1 MEEKKFDPYQFIGFI
16 LIALILTWMLYKNG
30 PAEDDPNTKIT
41 NTEQVDSQNIN
52 NDINST
58 QSDSQIH
65 QQKVAAYGDLG
76 SLFKVIDQ
84 PVVSLK
90 TDRFNLELNPK
101 GGQISKLILNS
112 YENYEDAPLP
122 LISEDN
128 TDFNIKL
135 NTLDGRVL
143 NTHDMY
149 FNPEI
154 RDGADAVQ
162 VEMKAS
168 LNAQQYISFL
178 YSFPKNGNLFSFSV
192 KTIGMSAILNTNL
205 APELSWKTDVFRNS
219 RSIDYENRYTE
230 FTFGYEDDRVD
241 YLSLSGND
249 EETRENIRWIS
260 YRQHFFSAIL
270 IPEQPIYEANII
282 SIDLSGDQSLNKKY
296 TKSFTTN
303 YKLNTGGDLN
313 TNLKFYYGPT
323 DYKALKKLEGDLE
336 TSIPMG
342 WGIFGWINRVLFL
355 PLFEFLSSFLSYGIA
370 IIVMTIIVRLAMS
383 PVTYKSYVSQIKMKI
398 LRPDIEVINNKFKD
412 DAVKR
417 QQETMSLY
425 SRAGAN
431 PMSGCVPALLQLPVF
446 YALFSFF
453 PVAFVLRDKSFLWA
467 DDLSS
472 YDSILDLGFSIPFYG
487 DHVSL
492 FPILASIAIFFYTQ
506 MTTGQQA
513 MPQQPGMPNMKI
525 IIYLM
530 PLMML
535 FFFNNY
541 ASGLSL
547 YYFVSNLLT
556 IFLMLVIKNYIIDD
570 TKILAKIEENKKKPK
585 KAGGFS
591 ARLQKAME
599 EAEKQKNAGKGGRR
613 K

>member
-41 NTEQVDSQNIN
+41 NTEQVVPQNIN

-58 QSDSQIH
+58 QSDSLIQ

-76 SLFKVIDQ
+76 SLFKAIDQ

-149 FNPEI
+149 FNPVI

-270 IPEQPIYEANII
+270 IPEQPINEANII

-599 EAEKQKNAGKGGRR
+599 EAEKQKNAGKRRR

>member
-16 LIALILTWMLYKNG
+16 LIALILTWMLYRNG
-30 PAEDDPNTKIT
+30 PAEESAKEPVSSEEVLQQNTTPT
-41 NTEQVDSQNIN
+41 NANQQNDSI
-52 NDINST
+52 I
-58 QSDSQIH
+58 
-65 QQKVAAYGDLG
+65 QQQTLAAYGDLG
-76 SLFKVIDQ
+76 SLFVPNQ
-84 PVVSLK
+84 QESLK
-90 TDRFNLELNPK
+90 LNTNEMSLEISPK
-101 GGQISKLILNS
+101 GGQLTKLTLNQ
-112 YENYEDAPLP
+112 YENYEDAPIP
-122 LISEDN
+122 MINEWNS
-128 TDFNIKL
+128 DFNIEIS
-135 NTLDGRVL
+135 TFDGRVIH
-143 NTHDMY
+143 TRDM
-149 FNPEI
+149 FFSSSTRE
-154 RDGADAVQ
+154 GADAIE

-168 LNAQQYISFL
+168 LGPQQYLLFQYRFPKKGYL
-178 YSFPKNGNLFSFSV
+178 YSLSFKTVVMQSIMNPAIAPKL
-192 KTIGMSAILNTNL
+192 I
-205 APELSWKTDVFRNS
+205 WKKDVFRNS

-230 FTFGYEDDRVD
+230 YTFGYEEDRVD
-241 YLSLSGND
+241 YLSLSGSD
-249 EETRENIRWIS
+249 EETRQGIRWIS

-270 IPEQPIYEANII
+270 IPELPIAEAKIA
-282 SIDLSGDQSLNKKY
+282 SRDRSSEEGLNEKF
-296 TKSFTTN
+296 TKTFTTA
-303 YKLNTGGDLN
+303 YALNTGGDIN

-323 DYKALKKLEGDLE
+323 DYKTLKQLDGDLE

-342 WGIFGWINRVLFL
+342 WGIFGWINRVIFL

-370 IIVMTIIVRLAMS
+370 IIVMTVIVRLAMS
-383 PVTYKSYVSQIKMKI
+383 PVTYKSYVSQIKMKV
-398 LRPDIEVINNKFKD
+398 LRPDIEVINEKYKN

-487 DHVSL
+487 DHISL

-556 IFLMLVIKNYIIDD
+556 ILLMLVIKNYIIDD
-570 TKILAKIEENKKKPK
+570 DKIHAKIEENKKKPK

-599 EAEKQKNAGKGGRR
+599 EAEKQKNAR

>member
-30 PAEDDPNTKIT
+30 PAEDDLNTKIT
-41 NTEQVDSQNIN
+41 NTEQVVPQNIN

-58 QSDSQIH
+58 QSDSQIN

-128 TDFNIKL
+128 TDFNIIL

-149 FNPEI
+149 FNAVT

-323 DYKALKKLEGDLE
+323 DYKSLKKLEGDLE

>member
-58 QSDSQIH
+58 QSDSLIQ

-76 SLFKVIDQ
+76 SLFKAIDQ

-149 FNPEI
+149 FNPVI

-168 LNAQQYISFL
+168 LNAQQYISFS

-599 EAEKQKNAGKGGRR
+599 EAEKQKNAGKGRR

>member
-16 LIALILTWMLYKNG
+16 LIAVILTWMLYRNG
-30 PAEDDPNTKIT
+30 PAEEAAPAQVT
-41 NTEQVDSQNIN
+41 TEQG
-52 NDINST
+52 ST
-58 QSDSQIH
+58 TTSSPEVVQVSDSILQ
-65 QQKVAAYGDLG
+65 QQKAVAFGDLG
-76 SLFKVIDQ
+76 SLFVPKQIDN
-84 PVVSLK
+84 VRIT
-90 TDRFNLELNPK
+90 TDNFNVEIQSK
-101 GGQISKLILNS
+101 GGQIALFQLDEF
-112 YENYEDAPLP
+112 ENYEDAPIR
-122 LISEDN
+122 LIDELN
-128 TDFNIKL
+128 ADFNITMT
-135 NTLDGRVL
+135 TLDGRIM
-143 NTHDMY
+143 NTREMY
-149 FNPEI
+149 FSPYLT
-154 RDGADAVQ
+154 DTGDAYHLV
-162 VEMKAS
+162 MNAS
-168 LNAQQYISFL
+168 LSSGEYIAFE
-178 YSFPKNGNLFSFSV
+178 YHFPKKGYLHTV
-192 KTIGMSAILNTNL
+192 AIKTKGMQRFLNSGTPPQL
-205 APELSWKTDVFRNS
+205 DWKTKAFRNS
-219 RSIDYENRYTE
+219 ISIDYENRYTE
-230 FTFGYEDDRVD
+230 FTFGYEEDRVD
-241 YLSLSGND
+241 YLSLSGVD
-249 EETRENIRWIS
+249 QETREGIRWIS

-270 IPEQPIYEANII
+270 IPEAPISSATLTSVNLASDEA
-282 SIDLSGDQSLNKKY
+282 LEEKF
-296 TKSFTTN
+296 TKSFETVYPLTFTSGN
-303 YKLNTGGDLN
+303 LNTKF
-313 TNLKFYYGPT
+313 TFYYGPT
-323 DYKALKKLEGDLE
+323 DYKTLQNLEGDLE

-342 WGIFGWINRVLFL
+342 WGIFGWINKFIFL

-370 IIVMTIIVRLAMS
+370 IIVMTLIVRLAMS
-383 PVTYKSYVSQIKMKI
+383 PVTYKSYVSQIKMKV
-398 LRPDIEVINNKFKD
+398 LRPDIEVINNKYKD

-431 PMSGCVPALLQLPVF
+431 PMSGCIPALIQLPVF

-472 YDSILDLGFSIPFYG
+472 YDSVLELGFNIPFYG

-525 IIYLM
+525 IMYLM

-556 IFLMLVIKNYIIDD
+556 ILLMLVIKNVIIDD
-570 TKILAKIEENKKKPK
+570 NKIHAKIEENKKKPK
-585 KAGGFS
+585 KSGGFS

-599 EAEKQKNAGKGGRR
+599 DAEKQKKGGR